1 MSLLAPWFLA
11 GAATIALP
19 VLFHLIRRTVR
30 NERPISTLM
39 FLSAAPPLPSRR
51 SRLEDLPLLI
61 VRALMLALIAF
72 AFTRPFL
79 RSEQATG
86 QPSARRHVAVV
97 LDASAS
103 MRRRERWSE
112 GERIADELIR
122 GTPSDRP
129 IAFWLA
135 GPDLV
140 PRIDR
145 WDVAG
150 EGDGIGGGS
159 MPSDR
164 ATPSW
169 GSDDLPNAVRQVLD
183 RHASLADADGQRTE
197 LELHLI
203 SDFSSGDSA
212 DWRSIEWPSGV
223 SVRLHPVE
231 RPMLHDD
238 AWLELLAPE
247 GSADRSEY
255 RVRISN
261 AGDSTHER
269 FRLVDSLGRSEIEL
283 TLPPGRS
290 RIVMVP
296 GSEIPFELRLEGDP
310 TEFGNR
316 LYLPPIGTRE
326 GTIRWNGDP
335 SDESAWII
343 RTAIESLE
351 RPRPAW
357 SEKIAD
363 TTSDPSTDAQAG
375 LACTLLLN
383 PPEVDA
389 VETIVSRVRRGERLV
404 IALDRPVDEANAAAW
419 EPLFDRLL
427 PDSELRIAETPLDD
441 FLLIRGAER
450 DDPLLGEFAVESFRD
465 FGEIHVWRQRRLSW
479 RDAVPSGDDS
489 LRVVAEFD
497 DGSPWIVAANVGEGT
512 VVLMTTG
519 WTREESE
526 LGRSSR
532 FAPLVTT
539 LIGFAEALPD
549 HAIEDCDRLSLDRIA
564 TDSPAA
570 RSESRGSIGDA
581 ETTWSGWGMPAPGA
595 YRAADQLDSGDL
607 WIVAR
612 VPANEFDEQGDHSA
626 DIATW
631 LPNADATLAEL
642 DRQVASRRLEDE
654 KLERTQGYWRWGLFA
669 ALVLS
674 IAESWLGWRASTRVA
689 EAKVETMLA
698 TSEENRVGET

>member
-1 MSLLAPWFLA
+1 MSLLAPWFLV

-51 SRLEDLPLLI
+51 SRLEDLPLLL
-61 VRALMLALIAF
+61 VRALMLALIAL

-79 RSEQATG
+79 RSERTVV

-112 GERIADELIR
+112 GERIADDLIR
-122 GTPSDRP
+122 GTPPDRP

-135 GPDLV
+135 GSDLV
-140 PRIDR
+140 SRIDR
-145 WDVAG
+145 WDIAG
-150 EGDGIGGGS
+150 EESGTAGAA

-164 ATPSW
+164 ATPDW
-169 GSDDLPNAVRQVLD
+169 GADDLPNAVRQVLD
-183 RHASLADADGQRTE
+183 RHASLADADGRGTE

-203 SDFSSGDSA
+203 SDFTSGDSA
-212 DWRSIEWPSGV
+212 EWRSIEWPTGV

-231 RPMLHDD
+231 RPMRHDD

-247 GSADRSEY
+247 GSADRTEY
-255 RVRISN
+255 RVRVSN
-261 AGDSTHER
+261 ADDSSHDR
-269 FRLVDSLGRSEIEL
+269 FRLVDSLGRPEIEL

-296 GSEIPFELRLEGDP
+296 GSQFPFELRLDGDP

-316 LYLPPIGTRE
+316 LFLPPIGTRE
-326 GTIRWNGDP
+326 GTLRWNGDP

-343 RTAIESLE
+343 RTAIESLQH
-351 RPRPAW
+351 PRPTW
-357 SEKIAD
+357 SEEIG
-363 TTSDPSTDAQAG
+363 DAPEDSSSGARG
-375 LACTLLLN
+375 DLACTLLLH
-383 PPEVDA
+383 PPEADA
-389 VETIVSRVRRGERLV
+389 VETIVSRVRRGGRLL
-404 IALDRPVDEANAAAW
+404 IALDRPVDEANATEW
-419 EPLFDRLL
+419 EPLFDSLL
-427 PDSELRIAETPLDD
+427 PEAELRIDERPLDD

-479 RDAVPSGDDS
+479 RDAEPAGDDS

-512 VVLMTTG
+512 VVLLTTG

-532 FAPLVTT
+532 FAPLITT

-549 HAIEDCDRLSLDRIA
+549 HAIEDCDRLSLDRIVI
-564 TDSPAA
+564 DSAGAESDA
-570 RSESRGSIGDA
+570 RRTIADA
-581 ETTWSGWGMPAPGA
+581 QATWSGWGMPAPGA
-595 YRAADQLDSGDL
+595 YSVADESEGTDL

-612 VPANEFDEQGDHSA
+612 IPTSELDEHADESA
-626 DIATW
+626 EIATW
-631 LPNADATLAEL
+631 LPNADATRSEL
-642 DRQVASRRLEDE
+642 ERNVTNRRLEDE
-654 KLERTQGYWRWGLFA
+654 TLERTQGYWRWGLFA

-674 IAESWLGWRASTRVA
+674 MAESWLGWRASTRIT
-689 EAKVETMLA
+689 EERSESMLS
-698 TSEENRVGET
+698 TSEENRVGEA

>member
-79 RSEQATG
+79 RSERTVV

-122 GTPSDRP
+122 DTPPDRP

-135 GPDLV
+135 GSDLV
-140 PRIDR
+140 SRIDR
-145 WDVAG
+145 WDVTGQGSETAG
-150 EGDGIGGGS
+150 EA

-164 ATPSW
+164 ATPDW
-169 GSDDLPNAVRQVLD
+169 GADDLPNAVRQVLD
-183 RHASLADADGQRTE
+183 RHASMADADGRRTE

-203 SDFSSGDSA
+203 SDFTSGDSA
-212 DWRSIEWPSGV
+212 EWRSIEWPTGV

-231 RPMLHDD
+231 RPMRHDD

-247 GSADRSEY
+247 GSADRTEY
-255 RVRISN
+255 RVRVSN
-261 AGDSTHER
+261 ADDSTHDR
-269 FRLVDSLGRSEIEL
+269 FRLVDSLGRPEIEL

-296 GSEIPFELRLEGDP
+296 GSQLPFELRLDGDP

-316 LYLPPIGTRE
+316 LFLPPIGTRE
-326 GTIRWNGDP
+326 GTLRWNGDP

-343 RTAIESLE
+343 RSAIESLQH
-351 RPRPAW
+351 PRPIW
-357 SEKIAD
+357 SESIAD
-363 TTSDPSTDAQAG
+363 ASDDSSTGARAG
-375 LACTLLLN
+375 LACTLLLH
-383 PPEVDA
+383 PPEADA

-404 IALDRPVDEANAAAW
+404 IALDRPVDEANATEW
-419 EPLFDRLL
+419 EPLFDSLL
-427 PDSELRIAETPLDD
+427 PQAELRLDESPLDD

-479 RDAVPSGDDS
+479 RDAEPAGDRS

-512 VVLMTTG
+512 VVLLTTG

-532 FAPLVTT
+532 FAPLITT

-549 HAIEDCDRLSLDRIA
+549 HAIEDCDRLSLDRMAIDSTATGSDSRRSIA
-564 TDSPAA
+564 
-570 RSESRGSIGDA
+570 DA
-581 ETTWSGWGMPAPGA
+581 QATWSGWGMPAPGA
-595 YRAADQLDSGDL
+595 YSVADESGGADL

-612 VPANEFDEQGDHSA
+612 IPASELDEQADDSA
-626 DIATW
+626 EIATW
-631 LPNADATLAEL
+631 LPNADATRSEL
-642 DRQVASRRLEDE
+642 EQKVANRRLEDE
-654 KLERTQGYWRWGLFA
+654 TLERTQGYWRWGLLA

-674 IAESWLGWRASTRVA
+674 IAESWLGWRASTRITG
-689 EAKVETMLA
+689 ERSESMLS
-698 TSEENRVGET
+698 TSEEKRVGEA